1 MHTGTHMVKSGML
14 ETGNKGTLGHSLAWR
29 TQSRDRHSGAQG
41 NVRYA
46 RTESKTR
53 RALAQS
59 KARNSGAQ
67 GKVRHAG
74 TEQNYACCDTKQS
87 QEFWDTG
94 QSEACR
100 DKVLHL
106 ETQNKI
112 KHPWDTGRS
121 WACLDNQCGTKVDR
135 STHMPEFTRMHAR
148 THSHTHNNKPSLCC
162 FLRSQNTDD
171 IRNVLLTDRV
181 LLRHDGRKFCLC

>member
-1 MHTGTHMVKSGML
+1 MGLLRYGVRLLVMHTGTHMVKSGML

-74 TEQNYACCDTKQS
+74 T
-87 QEFWDTG
+87 
-94 QSEACR
+94 
-100 DKVLHL
+100 
-106 ETQNKI
+106 
-112 KHPWDTGRS
+112 
-121 WACLDNQCGTKVDR
+121 
-135 STHMPEFTRMHAR
+135 
-148 THSHTHNNKPSLCC
+148 
-162 FLRSQNTDD
+162 
-171 IRNVLLTDRV
+171 
-181 LLRHDGRKFCLC
+181 KFCILRLRTKSNILGTQDEVGHAWTTNVGQR